1 LPEKDDV
8 SYDEARNL
16 SEMYRGMK
24 PPDGIVKK
32 KESNLMDSYLKEQS
46 NVVNKLVKVIETSSS
61 SRRAKVITFICE
73 VESEDDL
80 ACSLS
85 ESMLKD
91 CTNGNDVFCLVTD
104 ENAIEIDDEGVF
116 AFDEDLHAK
125 INTTKT
131 HEMIFNFNKQ
141 KFRQSY
147 FFNLPISDILNGE
160 DHTVIIYVTTKKK
173 RSTTRRL
180 QFNKS

>member
-1 LPEKDDV
+1 MASVVDDGWW
-8 SYDEARNL
+8 YAL
-16 SEMYRGMK
+16 L
-24 PPDGIVKK
+24 IVRYAI
-32 KESNLMDSYLKEQS
+32 SNPRKRSKIIYK
-46 NVVNKLVKVIETSSS
+46 
-61 SRRAKVITFICE
+61 
-73 VESEDDL
+73 
-80 ACSLS
+80 
-85 ESMLKD
+85 
-91 CTNGNDVFCLVTD
+91 
-104 ENAIEIDDEGVF
+104 GVF

-180 QFNKS
+180 QFNKSW